1 MRGKLRPEQAVG
13 VALVLAIHAAALYGL
28 WHHRLLPT
36 REEETTL
43 FVNFIALPIMPKP
56 SPPAAKLEAPRPK
69 PATPPPPQQLVAQAP
84 AVSPGDLVAPPLPPA
99 TPAPA
104 IEAPPA
110 APAAPAAPVSLAGE
124 LAVACPERTPPAYPP
139 LSRRLGE
146 TGTVMLRVELD
157 EQGRVAAARVDSG
170 SGYER
175 LDQAALSAVKT
186 WRCQPPLRDGLAQ
199 RAVARQPFKFVL
211 QGS

>member
-1 MRGKLRPEQAVG
+1 MRGKPKPEQLAG
-13 VALVLAIHAAALYGL
+13 VAMVLALHALAFYGL
-28 WHHRLLPT
+28 WSYRLLPT
-36 REEETTL
+36 RAEASTL
-43 FVNFIALPIMPKP
+43 LVNFIA
-56 SPPAAKLEAPRPK
+56 PPAV
-69 PATPPPPQQLVAQAP
+69 TPPPPKREPPRPQPLAPPQPRQLVAQAP
-84 AVSPGDLVAPPLPPA
+84 VIAPGELVAPPPPP
-99 TPAPA
+99 PAPA

-110 APAAPAAPVSLAGE
+110 PPPRPVGPVTLNAE

-146 TGTVMLRVELD
+146 TGTVLLRVELD
-157 EQGRVAAARVDSG
+157 EHGRVATARVDSG

-175 LDQAALSAVKT
+175 LDQAALAAVKT

>member
-1 MRGKLRPEQAVG
+1 MRSKPKPEQLAAVTM
-13 VALVLAIHAAALYGL
+13 VLAIHAVAFYGL
-28 WHHRLLPT
+28 WSYRLLLT
-36 REEETTL
+36 REEARTL
-43 FVNFIALPIMPKP
+43 FVNVIAPPATPMPKREP
-56 SPPAAKLEAPRPK
+56 PRPK
-69 PATPPPPQQLVAQAP
+69 PVAPPQPRLLVAQAP
-84 AVSPGDLVAPPLPPA
+84 VVAPDDPVALPPQT

-110 APAAPAAPVSLAGE
+110 PPPRPAGPVTLGAE

-146 TGTVMLRVELD
+146 TGTVMLHVELD
-157 EQGRVAAARVDSG
+157 EQGRVATARVDSG

-211 QGS
+211 QGT